1 MNAKKLLA
9 DGSLRPEPSALGLK
23 KTNAVEQKPVG
34 TPLLQPDA
42 TYWKRQLLGAFVLNL
57 PTDKPRPAGSV
68 SHFTWGSS
76 RVPRDVSERLR
87 EFSLNEHL
95 PLSSV
100 LLSAFHVL
108 LLRYTAQEDVTLGC
122 SVVGSPASEPDD
134 LSRSQQEFVLRT
146 DLSGDPPF
154 RVLLKRVN
162 ASTLEALAHSSFSLQ
177 TLVREL
183 AEDPNLNNPIF
194 QVSFSYRTST
204 PEVAPQRTWPTPQIA
219 GVFVDLHL
227 EVEESR
233 EDFQLRLLYN
243 ADLFEATSIDR
254 TLRNLQ
260 TLLIAVAEN
269 PDQQLSRLP
278 ILTEAERQQVLVEW
292 NQTARDYPHDKCLH
306 ELVEAQA
313 ERVPERVAVICEN
326 RELTYRE
333 LNSRANQLAHYLRT
347 RGVGPNVRVGICLE
361 PSFDFA
367 VAVLA
372 VLKSGGA
379 GVPLDPN
386 YPQERLAYM
395 LQDVEAKL
403 LVTQKETLPGEA
415 PAGCE
420 LLFLSDKSDVVSSQ
434 PRTNPSSAVAPGDT
448 AYVIYTSGSTGK
460 PRGVLLTHAGLV
472 NYNANMGRFYSVTP
486 NDRVLQFCS
495 ISFDIALEEIFIT
508 WLSGATLIFRTEQ
521 MPIAVPE
528 FLAWVERQQI
538 TVLDLPT
545 AYWHEWVH
553 DFPELKEPVPHSL
566 RLVIVGGE
574 KASAKAYAT
583 WSSVVGGRTR
593 WVNTY
598 GPTEASIAATV
609 FEPRSDTGSAIPEEI
624 PIGRPVANVRIY
636 LLDRHLN
643 PVPVGVPG
651 ELHIGGVGV
660 AKGYFNRPELTAQ
673 KFIPDPFSSPPARL
687 YNTGDLARYLPSGEI
702 EFLGRRD
709 DQIKIR
715 GFRIELGEIEA
726 GLAKHPS
733 VREVAVIA
741 IADVS
746 GDKRLVVYLV
756 PAPGARP
763 TTTDLRDYLQQQLPD
778 YMVPSVFIVLQSMPL
793 TPNGKIN
800 RRGLPAPEIEASPDQ
815 NAVAT
820 DALQSQ
826 LVKIWEDVLGRK
838 RIGIRDNF
846 FELGGHSLLAARL
859 MHKTGLALGKML
871 PLAML
876 FEAPTIEQLATVL
889 RHDGWSIHWSSL
901 VPIQTAGSKP
911 PFFCVHGVGG
921 NVLGFGELAGLM
933 SPEYP
938 FYGLQAQGLDGK
950 RPCFTRIEEMAAHY
964 IQEIK
969 TVQPEGPYF
978 IGGYSLGGLVAY
990 EMARQFSASGEPVG
1004 LLVLLDTYVGKLR
1017 SISSFVARLLDRSSH
1032 QGLFRDFLKRAR
1044 ESVRRR
1050 FRGVLL
1056 SRVLKNVLWSNQ
1068 TAADCYV
1075 LRPYDGKV
1083 TLFRA
1088 SEASYSSYES
1098 LYSAW
1103 TSLAVGGLE
1112 VQQIVGHHGDI
1123 LVKPQVDLLAAKLKA
1138 CIDANGRSSS
1148 VASLPGL
1155 HGEFRFGLG
1164 NRGDSV
1170 KRHPVL

>member
-1 MNAKKLLA
+1 MDAMNSLPN
-9 DGSLRPEPSALGLK
+9 GSLRPEPSAPGLPK
-23 KTNAVEQKPVG
+23 SGAAEPKPVG
-34 TPLLQPDA
+34 IPLLQPQA
-42 TYWKRQLLGAFVLNL
+42 AYWKRQLLGAPVLSL
-57 PTDKPRPAGSV
+57 PIDKPRPVGSG
-68 SHFTWGSS
+68 SHFPW
-76 RVPRDVSERLR
+76 RALCVARDVSESLR
-87 EFSLNEHL
+87 EFSFNEHL
-95 PLSSV
+95 PLSNV

-108 LLRYTAQEDVTLGC
+108 LLRYTVQEDIVMGC
-122 SVVGSPASEPDD
+122 SFAGSGVPATDESIHSE
-134 LSRSQQEFVLRT
+134 QEFVLRT

-154 RVLLKRVN
+154 RSLLKGIN
-162 ASTLEALAHSSFSLQ
+162 ASTLEAIAHTSVSLRQ
-177 TLVREL
+177 LVQEL
-183 AEDPNLNNPIF
+183 AADPSLNHPVF

-204 PEVAPQRTWPTPQIA
+204 PEAGRQRTWPAPQIA
-219 GVFVDLHL
+219 GVSVDLHL
-227 EVEESR
+227 DIEEGR
-233 EDFQLRLLYN
+233 EDLQLRLLYN
-243 ADLFEATSIDR
+243 AELFEATSVDR

-260 TLLIAVAEN
+260 TLLMGIAEN
-269 PDQQLSRLP
+269 PEQQLSRLP
-278 ILTEAERQQVLVEW
+278 ILTEAEKQQVLVEW
-292 NQTARDYPHDKCLH
+292 NQTACDYPHDRCLH

-326 RELTYRE
+326 RELTYCE
-333 LNSRANQLAHYLRT
+333 LNARANQLAHYLRT
-347 RGVGPNVRVGICLE
+347 RGIGPDVRVGICLE
-361 PSFDFA
+361 PSFEFA

-379 GVPLDPN
+379 CVPLDPN

-395 LQDVEAKL
+395 LQDVEARL
-403 LVTQKETLPGEA
+403 LITQKGALQGDS

-420 LLFLSDKSDVVSSQ
+420 LLFLSEKSEVLSSQ
-434 PRTNPSSAVAPGDT
+434 PRTNPTSDVAPGDT

-472 NYNANMGRFYSVTP
+472 NYNANMSRFYSVTP
-486 NDRVLQFCS
+486 SDRVLQFCS

-508 WLSGATLIFRTEQ
+508 WLGGAALVFRTEQ

-528 FLAWVERQQI
+528 FLAWIERQQI

-553 DFPELKEPVPHSL
+553 DFPELKEPVPHGL

-583 WSSVVGGRTR
+583 WSGVVDGRTR

-598 GPTEASIAATV
+598 GPTEASIAATA
-609 FEPRSDTGSAIPEEI
+609 FEPGSDTGSAIPEEI

-651 ELHIGGVGV
+651 ELHIGGAGV
-660 AKGYFNRPELTAQ
+660 AKGYLNRPELTAQ
-673 KFIPDPFSSPPARL
+673 KFISDPFSSPPARL
-687 YNTGDLARYLPSGEI
+687 YNTGDLARYLPSGDI

-726 GLAKHPS
+726 ALAKHPS

-741 IADVS
+741 REDVP
-746 GDKRLVVYLV
+746 GDKRLVAYLV
-756 PAPGARP
+756 PTSGARP
-763 TTTDLRDYLQQQLPD
+763 TNADLRDYLQQQLPD
-778 YMVPSVFIVLQSMPL
+778 YMVPSAFVILHSMPL
-793 TPNGKIN
+793 TPNGKVN
-800 RRGLPAPEIEASPDQ
+800 RRGLPAPEIEAPPDQ

-826 LVKIWEDVLGRK
+826 LVKIWENVLGRK

-846 FELGGHSLLAARL
+846 FELGGHSLLAVRL
-859 MHKTGLALGKML
+859 MHKTGLALGKTL

-876 FEAPTIEQLATVL
+876 FEAPTIEKLAEVL
-889 RHDGWSIHWSSL
+889 RHDGWSVHWSSL
-901 VPIQTAGSKP
+901 VPIQPAGSKP

-921 NVLGFGELAGLM
+921 NVLGFRALAALM
-933 SPEYP
+933 GPEYP

-950 RPCFTRIEEMAAHY
+950 RTCFAHIEEMAAHY

-969 TVQPEGPYF
+969 TVQPEGPYY

-990 EMARQFSASGEPVG
+990 EMAHQLSASGEPVG
-1004 LLVLLDTYVGKLR
+1004 LVVLLDTYVGKLR
-1017 SISSFVARLLDRSSH
+1017 TISSSVTRLLDRSSR
-1032 QGLFRDFLKRAR
+1032 QSLFRNFSKRAT
-1044 ESVRRR
+1044 ESLRRKIK
-1050 FRGVLL
+1050 GVLL
-1056 SRVLKNVLWSNQ
+1056 SRVLKNVQRANQ
-1068 TAADCYV
+1068 TAADCYA

-1088 SEASYSSYES
+1088 SEASDGSYEG

-1103 TSLAVGGLE
+1103 TRLAVGGLD

-1123 LVKPQVDLLAAKLKA
+1123 LVKPQVDLLAAKLKS
-1138 CIDANGRSSS
+1138 CIDANRLRSGA
-1148 VASLPGL
+1148 ASLPGF
-1155 HGEFRFGLG
+1155 HGEFRSGA
-1164 NRGDSV
+1164 GDRADS
-1170 KRHPVL
+1170 KLHPVL